1 MNVLTGILKG
11 MRITTPEGDR
21 IRPTKTGVREAVF
34 NILGQDL
41 FGKSFCDLCAGS
53 GSMGIEAISR
63 GAKDVKFVEKD
74 QKVARVLLKNLKEVE
89 RRLSEESRHRLYNE
103 SFSVFLEREM
113 AFDLVYFDPPWG
125 FFDKQDLQKVPLDQ
139 VVKERGSLLIEHTKK
154 SPKSLPENIGS
165 LLLKDSRRYGQAHIS
180 IYKRA

>member
-11 MRITTPEGDR
+11 MRIATPEGDR

-41 FGKSFCDLCAGS
+41 YGKSFCDLCAGS

-74 QKVARVLLKNLKEVE
+74 QKVARILLKNLKEVE
-89 RRLSEESRHRLYNE
+89 RRLAEESSHRLYTE

-113 AFDLVYFDPPWG
+113 SFDLVYFDPPWE
-125 FFDKQDLQKVPLDQ
+125 FFERQQLQAVPLDQ
-139 VVKERGSLLIEHTKK
+139 VVNERGALLVEHTKK
-154 SPKSLPENIGS
+154 SPKALPDHIGELS
-165 LLLKDSRRYGQAHIS
+165 LKDSRRYGQAHIS
-180 IYKRA
+180 IYKRI